1 MLFRSP
7 KHLKAVQH
15 LKEISPLKDVDG
27 FHPLNVGNL
36 VLGMKTMSPC
46 TPLGVIRLL
55 RHYEIPI
62 KSQNVTIIGK
72 SNVVGRPLAELF
84 FLEQATVS
92 ICHTDT
98 RDLKE
103 HTKNADILVTA
114 AGSPKLVDA
123 SHLGRECVL
132 VDVGI
137 NRLNDGSICGDMD
150 FEDLSSSPLCKAITP
165 VPGGIGPM
173 TIAMLMQ
180 NTLKAY
186 QHLEDVEGILGK
198 WETFPARGE
207 GSYR

>member
-1 MLFRSP
+1 MLFRS
-7 KHLKAVQH
+7 QH

-173 TIAMLMQ
+173 TIAPVLFAVS
-180 NTLKAY
+180 TIFDTA
-186 QHLEDVEGILGK
+186 
-198 WETFPARGE
+198 
-207 GSYR
+207 S